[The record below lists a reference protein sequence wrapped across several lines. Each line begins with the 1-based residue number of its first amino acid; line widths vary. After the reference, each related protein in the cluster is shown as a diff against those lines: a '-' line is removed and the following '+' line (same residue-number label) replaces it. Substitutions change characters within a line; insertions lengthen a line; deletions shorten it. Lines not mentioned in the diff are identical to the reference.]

1 MGENLIRH
9 LVALSATLVCALA
22 FYAGYI
28 SGIRGWW
35 WAVFSVAIIY
45 GGVYRLVNK

>member
-1 MGENLIRH
+1 MGDNIIRH
-9 LVALSATLVCALA
+9 LIALAATLVAALA

-28 SGIRGWW
+28 SGGRGWW
-35 WAVFSVAIIY
+35 WAVCSVAIIY